1 MKIGVISDTH
11 IPRMAK
17 DIPRAVYDGFKDV
30 DLILHA
36 GDLVEIKFLEKLRKF
51 KKTVAVSGN
60 MDSKEITTVLKPKEI
75 IEAGNFR
82 IGLIHGWGPPEGL
95 AERILAEFK
104 GEKVDCIVFGHSHH
118 PINETIKGIL
128 FFNPG
133 STSDKMFTPYNSYGI
148 LDITDKITGK
158 IIKLQENV

>member
-1 MKIGVISDTH
+1 MRIGVLSDTH

-17 DIPRAVYDGFKDV
+17 DIPKAVYDGLKEV
-30 DLILHA
+30 NLILHA
-36 GDLVEIKFLEKLRKF
+36 GDLAEVKFLEKLRKL

-60 MDSKEITTVLKPKEI
+60 MDSREIAAVLKPKEI

-95 AERILAEFK
+95 TERVFAEFK

-118 PINETIKGIL
+118 PVNETKEGIL

-133 STSDKMFTPYNSYGI
+133 SVSDKVFTPYNSYGI
-148 LDITDKITGK
+148 LEITDKITGK
-158 IIKLQENV
+158 IIKLQENL

>member
-17 DIPRAVYDGFKDV
+17 DIPKAVYNGLKDV
-30 DLILHA
+30 DMILHA
-36 GDLVEIKFLEKLRKF
+36 GDLAEIKFLEKLKKI

-60 MDSKEITTVLKPKEI
+60 MDSKEAAALLKPKEI
-75 IEAGNFR
+75 IEAGGFR

-95 AERILAEFK
+95 PERMLGEFK

-118 PINETIKGIL
+118 PINEIKDGIL
-128 FFNPG
+128 LFNPG
-133 STSDKMFTPYNSYGI
+133 SPTDKIFTPYNSYGI
-148 LDITDKITGK
+148 LEITDKIAGK
-158 IIKLQENV
+158 IIKLQENI